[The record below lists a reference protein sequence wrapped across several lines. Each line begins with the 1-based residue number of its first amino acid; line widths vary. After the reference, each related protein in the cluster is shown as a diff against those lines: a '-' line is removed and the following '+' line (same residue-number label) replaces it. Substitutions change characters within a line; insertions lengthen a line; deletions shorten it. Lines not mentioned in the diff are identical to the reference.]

1 MEKGKNTVPGRMNSI
16 SKELEAQKV
25 TRCLGKTWLSA
36 VAEQSPWE
44 LTLGLQAMGALG
56 ALQAGD

>member
-16 SKELEAQKV
+16 SKEVEAQKV
-25 TRCLGKTWLSA
+25 TGCLGKTQLSA

-44 LTLGLQAMGALG
+44 LTLGL
-56 ALQAGD
+56 